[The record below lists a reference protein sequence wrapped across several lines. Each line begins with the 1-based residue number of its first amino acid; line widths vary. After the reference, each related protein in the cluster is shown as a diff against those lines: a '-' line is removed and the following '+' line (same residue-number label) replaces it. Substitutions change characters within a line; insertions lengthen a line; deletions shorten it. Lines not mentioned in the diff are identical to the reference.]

1 MTDLLYRRYSNPQS
15 ILSMDAGTGIQLL
28 EYALKKEEDA
38 LLFSRWIQG
47 AQYTMS
53 FDDFKA
59 TLTKRDKPVEDVL
72 EDVDNIMEAFE
83 KTR

>member
-1 MTDLLYRRYSNPQS
+1 
-15 ILSMDAGTGIQLL
+15 MDAGTGIQLL
-28 EYALKKEEDA
+28 EHALKKEEED

-59 TLTKRDKPVEDVL
+59 SLTRRDKPTEEVL
-72 EDVDNIMEAFE
+72 ADVDNIMEAFE
-83 KTR
+83 KER